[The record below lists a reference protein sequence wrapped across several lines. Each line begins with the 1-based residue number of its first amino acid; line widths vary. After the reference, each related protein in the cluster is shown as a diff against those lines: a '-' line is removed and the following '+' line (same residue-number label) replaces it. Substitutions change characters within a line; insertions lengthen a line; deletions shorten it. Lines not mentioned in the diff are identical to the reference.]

1 MGSSDLDAHTFGS
14 PGALGN
20 QLSCSL
26 PFKANRSIVGPACWW
41 LTVFRL
47 SAAGRRFALTSF
59 AVKVA
64 IFWIAQLGVCVLD
77 PRRMV
82 CGVVERG
89 FLPCLIS
96 FAVMDFVVIPQ
107 LRRRWDRQAR

>member
-1 MGSSDLDAHTFGS
+1 MGSSDLDAHTLGS
-14 PGALGN
+14 RGAAGN

-26 PFKANRSIVGPACWW
+26 PSGANRSIVDTACR
-41 LTVFRL
+41 LLAVFRL
-47 SAAGRRFALTSF
+47 SAAERRFALTSF

-64 IFWIAQLGVCVLD
+64 IFWIAQLVVCVLD
-77 PRRMV
+77 PRRLV

-96 FAVMDFVVIPQ
+96 FAVMDFVVIPR
-107 LRRRWDRQAR
+107 LRRRWDR